1 MNKQECNILVIL
13 DEEKNMTRAAKKLYM
28 SQPALTYRL
37 HQLEERFGVRIFTR
51 EKSGLILTPQGEI
64 IVQYARQ
71 NIIQLEETIEALQLI
86 DRKSTRL
93 NSSHVAISYAVFCLK
108 K

>member
-13 DEEKNMTRAAKKLYM
+13 DEERNMTRAAKKLYM

-71 NIIQLEETIEALQLI
+71 NIIQLEETIEALQLM
-86 DRKSTRL
+86 DRKIRGTIKLGVASTYGQYIL
-93 NSSHVAISYAVFCLK
+93 P
-108 K
+108 